1 MPSTLA
7 KSERWQFR
15 VVLARAREILRQE
28 GLRSL
33 WFKILGD
40 TVYRRLL
47 LLERPL
53 QDPIPE
59 VTARV
64 PVEISL
70 LQKTQIAEYLE
81 FRAEANESEVQSQ
94 LDAGHWCFVARYQGR
109 IVSARWA
116 TAGRVWIDYLS
127 RELQLAPGEVYFY
140 DGFTRP
146 DFRGQAVSPV
156 TLAEMLRYFRTAG
169 YRRMVGTVLPENQ
182 PSLRAVAKTGY
193 RLYGVMGY
201 VKIGPWKRHFH
212 RVKNAPA

>member
-1 MPSTLA
+1 MASSLA
-7 KSERWQFR
+7 KSERGKFR
-15 VVLARAREILRQE
+15 MALERAIEVLRQE

-53 QDPIPE
+53 QDPIPA

-70 LQKTQIAEYLE
+70 LKKSEIAEYMG

-94 LDAGHWCFVARYQGR
+94 LDTGHWCFVARHQGR

-116 TAGRVWIDYLS
+116 TAGRVWSDYLS

-156 TLAEMLRYFRTAG
+156 TLAEMLRYFRAAG
-169 YRRMVGTVLPENQ
+169 YQRMVAAILPENH

-193 RLYGVMGY
+193 HPYGLIGY
-201 VKIGPWKRHFH
+201 IKIGPWKRHFH
-212 RVKNAPA
+212 RVRNAPA